1 MARRRRSR
9 NYKQTH
15 VETQNVGSAGAQVH
29 LGYFDPL
36 DVEGGNIS
44 AWLNNVNLSAL
55 LNDSPEAEIGGFI
68 AYLTTSDSW
77 SDGDVITARAG
88 QFADTVSLTAK
99 RVIRGAGNQA
109 NRNDGRIN
117 LWIEI
122 TDITVSSGV
131 SLRIVTETWGRFV
144 TYTAV

>member
-1 MARRRRSR
+1 MARRRKSR

-15 VETQNVGSAGAQVH
+15 VETQSVGSAGAQVH

-36 DVEGGNIS
+36 DVEGGNIT

-55 LNDSPEAEIGGFI
+55 INDSPEAEIGGFI
-68 AYLTTSDSW
+68 AYLTTSSSW

-99 RVIRGAGNQA
+99 RPIRAAGNQA
-109 NRNDGRIN
+109 DRNDGRIN

-122 TDITVSSGV
+122 TDITVSSNV

-144 TYTAV
+144 TYTTV